1 MQGGINMGYRSY
13 VYVITDI
20 ENKALIA
27 ALKAAKPDE
36 EEEGIFKVWNLSQ
49 PNSKKREV
57 IIFEFHDTKWYES
70 YADVGAIML
79 EINKLESD
87 ETKCNTFGYIE
98 LGDES
103 NDITHLGS
111 PWEFDM
117 YLNRSIDTPIL
128 KRKEKQEEE

>member
-1 MQGGINMGYRSY
+1 MGYRSY

-27 ALKAAKPDE
+27 ALKAAEPDE

-57 IIFEFHDTKWYES
+57 MIFEFHDTKWYES
-70 YADVGAIML
+70 YADVNAIML

-87 ETKCNTFGYIE
+87 ETKCGSFGYIE
-98 LGDES
+98 VGEELD
-103 NDITHLGS
+103 DITHLGS
-111 PWEFDM
+111 PWDFDM
-117 YLNRSIDTPIL
+117 YLNRSVDTPFL
-128 KRKEKQEEE
+128 ERKEE

>member
-1 MQGGINMGYRSY
+1 MGYRSY

-57 IIFEFHDTKWYES
+57 MLFEFHDVKWYAS
-70 YADVGAIML
+70 YAEVRAVMS
-79 EINKLESD
+79 EINELESD
-87 ETKCNTFGYIE
+87 KTKCDSFGYIE
-98 LGDES
+98 VGENLD
-103 NDITHLGS
+103 DIIHLGS

-117 YLNRSIDTPIL
+117 YLNRSVDMPFL
-128 KRKEKQEEE
+128 ERKEEEE